1 MFELY
6 YLSKRN
12 TNAFYYRRLDS
23 NLLTC
28 DCDILWL
35 VNVLK
40 KSHTSGEEL
49 GEFTAT
55 CHFPIAMSGKSL
67 MEMTEDDFHCSE

>member
-1 MFELY
+1 MI
-6 YLSKRN
+6 
-12 TNAFYYRRLDS
+12 YRRLDS

-40 KSHTSGEEL
+40 KNHDLVEAGQ
-49 GEFTAT
+49 FAAT
-55 CHFPIAMSGKSL
+55 CQFPVEMSGKSL
-67 MEMTEDDFHCSE
+67 MEMTEADLHCGKSLE

>member
-1 MFELY
+1 V
-6 YLSKRN
+6 SKRN
-12 TNAFYYRRLDS
+12 NNAFYNRRLDS

-40 KSHTSGEEL
+40 KSHNSGEES
-49 GEFTAT
+49 GQFTAT
-55 CHFPIAMSGKSL
+55 CQFPIEMSGKSL

>member
-1 MFELY
+1 MFC
-6 YLSKRN
+6 
-12 TNAFYYRRLDS
+12 RRLDS

-40 KSHTSGEEL
+40 KNRDSEVGQ
-49 GEFTAT
+49 FAAT
-55 CHFPIAMSGKSL
+55 CQFPVEMSGKSL
-67 MEMTEDDFHCSE
+67 MEMTEADFHCGAY

>member
-1 MFELY
+1 MF
-6 YLSKRN
+6 
-12 TNAFYYRRLDS
+12 YRRLDS

-40 KSHTSGEEL
+40 KSHDSGDV
-49 GEFTAT
+49 GQFAAT
-55 CHFPIAMSGKSL
+55 CQFPVEMSGKSL
-67 MEMTEDDFHCSE
+67 MEMSEADFHCSKYYKEKEIF